1 MTRIAIGKSVPRAEG
16 LGKVTG
22 EAKFPAD
29 YYMPG
34 MLYGKTL
41 RTPLASAKIVR
52 VDTSKAE
59 ALKGVVKVVTAKDI
73 PGENGHGVIFPDAPI
88 LAEDRV
94 RSINDAIALVVAET
108 EATAEEALS
117 LIEVEFEELPAV
129 FDPREAMESDA
140 PLVWDN
146 GNVLYH
152 LPIRKG
158 DIEKGFAEADIII
171 ENNYSTQMV
180 DHAFLQPEA
189 ALSYIDEMG
198 NLVLRVATQYV
209 HWDRCEIAKALNIS
223 INRVR
228 VICATVG
235 GAFGGREDMTLQI
248 HCSLLSWLTKR
259 PVKMVYS
266 REESFVAHSKRHPIY
281 MEYKTGCTKEGKLTA
296 LEARIIGDAGAYSSW
311 SPNIL
316 RKAAVHATGPYYIP
330 NIKVDAYAVHTN
342 NPFTGAMRGFGAA
355 QPPIAYEAQM
365 DLLAEKLGL
374 HPFTIRWRNA
384 FEEGS
389 ETATG
394 QILETS
400 VGIKETLLS
409 AAKAFGW
416 DVKSLI

>member
-1 MTRIAIGKSVPRAEG
+1 MKKVAVGKSVPRAEG
-16 LGKVTG
+16 LSKVTG
-22 EAKFPAD
+22 TAKFPAD
-29 YYMPG
+29 YSLPG

-52 VDTSKAE
+52 IDTSKAE
-59 ALKGVVKVVTAKDI
+59 ALKGVVRVVTAKDI
-73 PGENGHGVIFPDAPI
+73 PGENGHGVLFPDAPI
-88 LAEDRV
+88 LAKDRI
-94 RSINDAIALVVAET
+94 RSVNDAVALVAAET
-108 EATAEEALS
+108 EEIAEEALG
-117 LIEVEFEELPAV
+117 LIEVEYEELPAV
-129 FDPREAMESDA
+129 FDPREAMKPGA
-140 PLVWDN
+140 PLVKDE
-146 GNVLYH
+146 GNILYH

-158 DIEKGFAEADIII
+158 DVEKGFAEADVIV
-171 ENNYSTQMV
+171 ENTYSTQMV

-209 HWDRCEIAKALNIS
+209 HWDRYEIARALNIS
-223 INRVR
+223 VNRVR
-228 VICATVG
+228 VICTAVG
-235 GAFGGREDMTLQI
+235 GAFGGREDMTVQI
-248 HCSLLSWLTKR
+248 HCSLLTWLTKR

-266 REESFVAHSKRHPIY
+266 REESFFAHSKRHPIY
-281 MEYKTGCTKEGKLTA
+281 MEYKTGCTKDGKLTA
-296 LEARIIGDAGAYSSW
+296 VEAKIIGDAGAYSSW

-316 RKAAVHATGPYYIP
+316 RKAAVHATGPYYVP
-330 NIKVDAYAVHTN
+330 NVKVDAYAVHTN

-400 VGIKETLLS
+400 VGLKDALLS

-416 DVKSLI
+416 DVEKLF